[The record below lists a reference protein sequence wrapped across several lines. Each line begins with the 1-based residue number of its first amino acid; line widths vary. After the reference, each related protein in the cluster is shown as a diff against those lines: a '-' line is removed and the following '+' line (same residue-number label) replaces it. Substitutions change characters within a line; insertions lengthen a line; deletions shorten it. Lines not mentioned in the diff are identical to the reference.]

1 MTTNNTP
8 QRLQSLLLV
17 LHYNKNH
24 SYVLFVHI
32 FLDSLK
38 SPAKFQPF
46 QSQLSRN
53 FASPIMH
60 IFGKCRGPH
69 AMTFLPC
76 DPRYFFWRQGAAAPL
91 RPPAISF
98 GGRGLPPPCDPLL
111 SLLEAGGCRPPATPC
126 YLFWRQGIV
135 N

>member
-1 MTTNNTP
+1 MTTKNTP

-38 SPAKFQPF
+38 SPPKFQPF

-53 FASPIMH
+53 FASPIIH
-60 IFGKCRGPH
+60 IFGKC
-69 AMTFLPC
+69 
-76 DPRYFFWRQGAAAPL
+76 
-91 RPPAISF
+91 
-98 GGRGLPPPCDPLL
+98 RGLPPPCDPPLFLL
-111 SLLEAGGCRPPATPC
+111 DYGQGAAAHLRPPLLLNCPGGCRPPATPR
-126 YLFWRQGIV
+126 YFLIGQGVILV
-135 N
+135 SFRKGHI